1 MIIFRLKKFSKPE
14 NSRPVKLK
22 QNTIKMNGLPTQGRP
37 LRFKFDSDD
46 NDSNISSENSGDYY
60 RGDDNLE

>member
-1 MIIFRLKKFSKPE
+1 
-14 NSRPVKLK
+14 
-22 QNTIKMNGLPTQGRP
+22 MNGLPTHGRP

-60 RGDDNLE
+60 RDDNLE